1 MQPNDAAQG
10 FPANTRLDALRYK
23 LSSKED
29 ESHLPFV
36 INIFNSQKGSKKVIS
51 VQVEINPETPFKLPE
66 GFDSLVLAFNM
77 QEQVDLE
84 PVKRDHGSFSLDQ
97 ESHILYW
104 TVG

>member
-1 MQPNDAAQG
+1 M
-10 FPANTRLDALRYK
+10 
-23 LSSKED
+23 
-29 ESHLPFV
+29 
-36 INIFNSQKGSKKVIS
+36 
-51 VQVEINPETPFKLPE
+51 EINPDTPFKLPE